1 MSRDPALPRITMRFE
16 DLDALER
23 ELECNLGAGRAF
35 VSGPAEV
42 SERQRCELVLIHPD
56 SQESLDL
63 VAEAV
68 YVKAEEPG
76 AGVGL
81 ELADFGEETVAR
93 LRSFAHTEKAMSEK
107 AKSENKP
114 GELYSRVRHFTAV
127 EQLRSAREGE
137 YPERVALE
145 RIYGKAVWEVLL
157 HNPRITAPEV
167 IRISRTPKL
176 PKHLVETITGNAA
189 WLAVSTL
196 RRSLLMNPQVT
207 GASLDKVL
215 RATPRAEL
223 TLIAKQAS
231 YPMAV
236 RQAIKKLQGR

>member
-1 MSRDPALPRITMRFE
+1 MISDPALPRITMRFD

-23 ELECNLGAGRAF
+23 EVEGDLGSGRAF

-56 SQESLDL
+56 SAESLEL

-81 ELADFGEETVAR
+81 ELADFDDETLER
-93 LRSFAHTEKAMSEK
+93 LRSFAQAEN
-107 AKSENKP
+107 AKSEDKP
-114 GELYSRVRHFTAV
+114 GDLYSRVRHFAAA
-127 EQLRSAREGE
+127 EQLRSAREGD

-145 RIYGKAVWEVLL
+145 CIYGKAVWEVLL

-167 IRISRTPKL
+167 TRISRTPKL

-189 WLAVSTL
+189 WLAVSAL

-207 GASLDKVL
+207 GPSLDKVL

-236 RQAIKKLQGR
+236 RQAIKKLQRR

>member
-1 MSRDPALPRITMRFE
+1 MSSDPALPRIVMRFE
-16 DLDALER
+16 DQDALER
-23 ELECNLGAGRAF
+23 ELESDLGSGRAF
-35 VSGPAEV
+35 VTGLSTV
-42 SERQRCELVLIHPD
+42 SERQRCELVLIHPAGG
-56 SQESLDL
+56 ESLEL

-81 ELADFGEETVAR
+81 ELVDFDQETALR
-93 LRSFAHTEKAMSEK
+93 LRRFAQGEKAESK
-107 AKSENKP
+107 DKS
-114 GELYSRVRHFTAV
+114 GDLYSRVRLFSAA
-127 EQLRSAREGE
+127 EQLRSAREGDF
-137 YPERVALE
+137 PERVALE

-157 HNPRITAPEV
+157 RNPRITAPEV
-167 IRISRTPKL
+167 IRIARTPKL
-176 PKHLVETITGNAA
+176 PKQLIETIVGNAA

-196 RRSLLMNPQVT
+196 RRSLLMNPQVS

-231 YPMAV
+231 YPMPV